1 MLSLNN
7 NLKSILN
14 YPVKNDQNY
23 SSTKTAGYLWKMGTD
38 RLECLNY
45 PQINSELQLHCQDIE
60 GDEKLHLKV
69 YKCGI
74 QLKKNKVGRKP
85 ISYLH

>member
-14 YPVKNDQNY
+14 YRVKNDQNY
-23 SSTKTAGYLWKMGTD
+23 SSSKTVGYQWKMVTD
-38 RLECLNY
+38 ELECLNC
-45 PQINSELQLHCQDIE
+45 PQTKSELQLHYQDTD

-69 YKCGI
+69 SKDGI
-74 QLKKNKVGRKP
+74 QLKIK
-85 ISYLH
+85 